1 MADKKISQ
9 LTAATTPLAGT
20 EELPIVQSSTTKKAT
35 VLDVTGGVPINKGL
49 GNTANTIAIGAGA
62 LDSTTTAD
70 GSVGIGGEALT
81 ASTTAGFNTAVG
93 YRAFRAYT
101 SSEACAF
108 GYNAGISAT
117 GTRNHLFGFA
127 SGFNITSGSSNS
139 CYGHEVAYYLTT
151 GSNNSFFG
159 YGSGRSTT
167 GARLTGSNN
176 NGFGYLSLYTLSTG
190 AQNTAIGHEAG
201 KVVTTGS
208 NNTFIG
214 GSAGNTATTGSNNG
228 FFGYNAQPS
237 AVDVS
242 NEYTYGDANVTK
254 HRFPGGD
261 IVIGTAGKG
270 IDFSANTA
278 APGATS
284 ELLNW
289 YEEGTWT
296 PALTFGGAAVGLTG
310 TFTGNYTRI
319 GNTVTVWGNIVLTNK
334 GSSTGSALITGLPFT
349 ASGTSSTSNVIDPIT
364 GMANLIAGG
373 CIFSVVSGAAVYP
386 MFQSS
391 TTRSQISEQ
400 YFTNSS
406 QIAFSSTYKV

>member
-20 EELPIVQSSTTKKAT
+20 EVLPIVQSSTTKKAT

-49 GNTANTIAIGAGA
+49 GNTANTIAIGSGA

-81 ASTTAGFNTAVG
+81 ASTTAGLNTAVG

-201 KVVTTGS
+201 KVVTSGS

-270 IDFSANTA
+270 IDFSANTNA
-278 APGATS
+278 AGMTS
-284 ELLNW
+284 ELLND

-296 PALTFGGAAVGLTG
+296 PAALGGVITFSSALGK
-310 TFTGNYTRI
+310 YTKI
-319 GNTVTVWGNIVLTNK
+319 GNTVYLFGKVAFPATGDGNPAILV
-334 GSSTGSALITGLPFT
+334 GLPFAPT
-349 ASGTSSTSNVIDPIT
+349 DSELALSFGTVGYTDYSATTLLAYTTSLSRVYFSSPTGLLSN
-364 GMANLIAGG
+364 ANLSLKSIY
-373 CIFSVVSGAAVYP
+373 FGAAYTV
-386 MFQSS
+386 
-391 TTRSQISEQ
+391 
-400 YFTNSS
+400 
-406 QIAFSSTYKV
+406 